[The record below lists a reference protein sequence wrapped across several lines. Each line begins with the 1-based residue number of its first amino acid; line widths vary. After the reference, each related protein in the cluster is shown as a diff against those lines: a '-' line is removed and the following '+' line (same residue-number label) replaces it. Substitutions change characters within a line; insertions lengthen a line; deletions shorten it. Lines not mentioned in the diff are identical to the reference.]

1 MNDEVMPH
9 RSRKNR
15 RKWCKGRK
23 GVPHIWRHHQY
34 ISGKHFY
41 ISGESFNWDI
51 HIDACVV
58 CGRQTN
64 YDGKDC
70 RADLNGV
77 DR

>member
-1 MNDEVMPH
+1 MAETTMNDEVMPH

-23 GVPHIWRHHQY
+23 GVPHIWRHHRY
-34 ISGKHFY
+34 VVGKY
-41 ISGESFNWDI
+41 LNWDI
-51 HIDACVV
+51 HTDACVV
-58 CGRQTN
+58 CGKQMD

-70 RADLNGV
+70 RADLNGA